1 MNEEVRQ
8 FTADDDDELTLVA
21 PRFDEEETLVARR
34 VVPLGAA
41 EVGGRGA
48 PRAAAPVPER
58 RPRRGLMLALAF
70 ASALGGGVLGGA
82 GLYLYQS
89 RASSNPPPAPDAT
102 GGANAPAQVT
112 QPAQAAPQPAPTA
125 EDVNVS
131 TRPAEQQHDAAPDDG
146 AAQAA
151 PPADGPNAEGKAGAN
166 QAEEGPASDGRD
178 TSGVDAAVGA
188 RKRGKKGEHDE
199 ETQPPRSGADPG
211 RQLSR
216 DGGDAAPGDGAPRR
230 ADTIFERPRRAAQR
244 DRARGERPRTADSI
258 RAIFE
263 GQPR

>member
-1 MNEEVRQ
+1 MNEEVQ
-8 FTADDDDELTLVA
+8 QLTADDDDELTLVA

-34 VVPLGAA
+34 VVPLGAV

-48 PRAAAPVPER
+48 TLTAAPVSAR
-58 RPRRGLMLALAF
+58 RPRRGRLLALAF

-89 RASSNPPPAPDAT
+89 RASSNPSSAPDR
-102 GGANAPAQVT
+102 ANAPAQVT
-112 QPAQAAPQPAPTA
+112 QPAQAAPQPSPTDEA
-125 EDVNVS
+125 VNDS
-131 TRPAEQQHDAAPDDG
+131 ARPAEQQHDAALDGG

-151 PPADGPNAEGKAGAN
+151 PPADGLKAEGKAGAD

-178 TSGVDAAVGA
+178 ASGVDARGGA

-199 ETQPPRSGADPG
+199 EIQPPRSGADSG

-216 DGGDAAPGDGAPRR
+216 DGGDAAPGGRAPRR
-230 ADTIFERPRRAAQR
+230 ADTIFERPRRAAER
-244 DRARGERPRTADSI
+244 DRARRERPRPVDSI